1 MSTTSIRARRP
12 LRRHAARAAVAH
24 SLALAIAC
32 YVSYWF
38 TTRALT
44 RVHSLSAADDL
55 LGGMWAVIATVF
67 VYRTTYQE
75 DVAAALSR
83 AAATGLSFALCLI
96 YLLILPFSP
105 VGLVVLIGVGT
116 LILTVI
122 GRSGDTVTAGITTA
136 VVMVVA
142 GLTPH
147 DAWQQ
152 PILRIIDTAVGVS
165 VGLAAVSIGS
175 GVRRRRSS

>member
-1 MSTTSIRARRP
+1 
-12 LRRHAARAAVAH
+12 
-24 SLALAIAC
+24 
-32 YVSYWF
+32 
-38 TTRALT
+38 
-44 RVHSLSAADDL
+44 
-55 LGGMWAVIATVF
+55 MWAVIATVF

>member
-1 MSTTSIRARRP
+1 
-12 LRRHAARAAVAH
+12 
-24 SLALAIAC
+24 
-32 YVSYWF
+32 
-38 TTRALT
+38 
-44 RVHSLSAADDL
+44 
-55 LGGMWAVIATVF
+55 
-67 VYRTTYQE
+67 
-75 DVAAALSR
+75 
-83 AAATGLSFALCLI
+83 
-96 YLLILPFSP
+96 LILPFSP

-175 GVRRRRSS
+175 GVRRRRSP

>member
-1 MSTTSIRARRP
+1 VSSTSIRARRP

-24 SLALAIAC
+24 SLALATAC

-67 VYRTTYQE
+67 VYSTTHQE